1 MSLKGSQHLIPDPI
15 MSVDPTVLTLDGAAV
30 PTTPMIMG
38 THVAAASGAFILKGT
53 WTLAAATE
61 TRFIVQHATASSTT
75 STNIYSS
82 GTTMMLD
89 VVKQVTAGDTITI
102 SRSGTAANTII
113 KGTLGFYFVA
123 EE

>member
-1 MSLKGSQHLIPDPI
+1 MSLKGSQHLIPDSI

-30 PTTPMIMG
+30 PTAPMIMG
-38 THVAAASGAFILKGT
+38 THVAAQTGAFILKGT

-61 TRFIVQHATASSTT
+61 ARFVVQHATSTATT

-82 GTTMMLD
+82 GTSMMLD

-102 SRSGTAANTII
+102 SRAGTAANTIS
-113 KGTLGFYFVA
+113 KGSVAFYFVP
-123 EE
+123 E

>member
-1 MSLKGSQHLIPDPI
+1 MSLKGSQYLIPDPI
-15 MSVDPTVLTLDGAAV
+15 MSVDPTTLTLTGAAV

-61 TRFIVQHATASSTT
+61 ARFTVLHATASSST
-75 STNIYSS
+75 STIIYSS
-82 GTTMMLD
+82 GSTMMLD

-102 SRSGTAANTII
+102 SRAGTAANTIVS
-113 KGTLGFYFVA
+113 GHVAFYFVA
-123 EE
+123 S